1 MHAFA
6 KFTHTHQISMQAFC
20 STAKRWMLMHP
31 DNIIAVHCKGGKG
44 RTGMMISAFLAFEKQ
59 AVDIETKKLLTISG
73 AAEALAVF
81 DRRRTLDPAGSVAV
95 FCSVLQCVAEE
106 LQKRWQFLIAAAL
119 QILRV
124 GWSVGGFRLFFRT
137 HLKHKQVH
145 LDVVGLFLQGSFAKQ
160 FRSG

>member
-1 MHAFA
+1 MHAYTHTPTHAFA
-6 KFTHTHQISMQAFC
+6 KFTHTHHISMQAFC

-81 DRRRTLDPAGSVAV
+81 DRRRTLDPTGLSQCLVV
-95 FCSVLQCVAEE
+95 CCSVLQ
-106 LQKRWQFLIAAAL
+106 RS
-119 QILRV
+119 RR
-124 GWSVGGFRLFFRT
+124 SS
-137 HLKHKQVH
+137 
-145 LDVVGLFLQGSFAKQ
+145 GSFGCRRTSDPAGGLVNLSLVLCP
-160 FRSG
+160 FSGLV